1 MFDYFSNLPNEKKT
15 ELFHD
20 VVIAICE
27 LLYSGRYYFLHDLGM
42 PNEEMLARGYVTE
55 AEMLAEGAEI
65 QHLKNKDLTLQDIL
79 QHMLADDIFLVHSQG
94 GTPIPLDMINRLTIS
109 EQRMFSD
116 LMNAHICESRAGEGG
131 TEIVVD
137 GIALERVEELKV
149 VLAAHDNNPE
159 MRM

>member
-15 ELFHD
+15 ELFHE

-42 PNEEMLARGYVTE
+42 PNE
-55 AEMLAEGAEI
+55 EMLAEGAEI

-94 GTPIPLDMINRLTIS
+94 GTPISLDMINRLTLR

-116 LMNAHICESRAGEGG
+116 LMEAHICESRAGEGG

>member
-15 ELFHD
+15 ELFHE

-42 PNEEMLARGYVTE
+42 PNE
-55 AEMLAEGAEI
+55 EMLAEGAEI

-116 LMNAHICESRAGEGG
+116 LMNAHICESHAGKDG

>member
-15 ELFHD
+15 ELFHE

-42 PNEEMLARGYVTE
+42 PNE
-55 AEMLAEGAEI
+55 EMLAEGAEI

-94 GTPIPLDMINRLTIS
+94 GTPIPLDMINRLALR

-116 LMNAHICESRAGEGG
+116 LMEAHVCESRAGKDG

-137 GIALERVEELKV
+137 GIALERIEKLEV

>member
-15 ELFHD
+15 ELFHE

-42 PNEEMLARGYVTE
+42 PNEEMLARGYATE

-94 GTPIPLDMINRLTIS
+94 GTPIPLDMINRLTLCGLL
-109 EQRMFSD
+109 R
-116 LMNAHICESRAGEGG
+116 HVRPAGAGAPAAEPE
-131 TEIVVD
+131 TEYGVP
-137 GIALERVEELKV
+137 LPR
-149 VLAAHDNNPE
+149 
-159 MRM
+159 